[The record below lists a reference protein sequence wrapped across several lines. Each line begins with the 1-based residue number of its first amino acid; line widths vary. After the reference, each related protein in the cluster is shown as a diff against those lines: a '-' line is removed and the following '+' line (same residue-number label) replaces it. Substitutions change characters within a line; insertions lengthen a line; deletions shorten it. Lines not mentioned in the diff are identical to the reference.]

1 MMYRNK
7 AIIKL
12 SESTS
17 SRVSILPIGPMVGSR
32 GVGGWGRLGVAHQ
45 HDAIQ
50 TKACWAPILVHR
62 KFLLTAQAP
71 VPRWGMLPE

>member
-1 MMYRNK
+1 
-7 AIIKL
+7 
-12 SESTS
+12 
-17 SRVSILPIGPMVGSR
+17 MVGSR

-50 TKACWAPILVHR
+50 TKACWAPNLVHR